1 MPETIYDFQPDS
13 RNPRVQNEKGR
24 DLLRRSLRDLGA
36 ARSIVV
42 DADNNVIAGHG
53 TIQAAKEIDM
63 TQVRV
68 IETTGDELVVVRRT
82 DITSQDVEKRMA
94 LNLADNASSDMS
106 TYDQLAVEAI
116 MTDFGA
122 DIVTDWMA
130 PEDNPI
136 FQTAFDMEVAQVT
149 GEDEDEEE
157 VDVQPPA
164 YKDDGDPTTQHTCPK
179 CGYGFN

>member
-1 MPETIYDFQPDS
+1 MSKTIYDFQPDS
-13 RNPRVQNEKGR
+13 RNPRVQSEKGR
-24 DLLRRSLRDLGA
+24 DLLRRSLKELGA

-53 TIQAAKEIDM
+53 TIQAAKEVDLIN
-63 TQVRV
+63 VRV
-68 IETTGDELVVVRRT
+68 IDTTGDELVVVRRT
-82 DITSQDVEKRMA
+82 DISSKDVEKRMA

-106 TYDQLAVEAI
+106 TYDKLAIEGI
-116 MTDFGA
+116 MADFGA
-122 DIVTDWMA
+122 EVVTNWMT

-136 FQTAFDMEVAQVT
+136 FQSSFDMAPVQV
-149 GEDEDEEE
+149 EEDEEDE
-157 VDVQPPA
+157 VDIRPPA

>member
-1 MPETIYDFQPDS
+1 MSETIYDFQPDS
-13 RNPRVQNEKGR
+13 RNPRVQSDKGR
-24 DLLRRSLRDLGA
+24 DLLRRSLKQLGA

-42 DADNNVIAGHG
+42 DADNNIIAGHG
-53 TIQAAKEIDM
+53 TIQAAKEVDL
-63 TQVRV
+63 TNVRV

-82 DITSQDVEKRMA
+82 DISSKDVELRMA

-106 TYDQLAVEAI
+106 TYDKLAVEGI
-116 MTDFGA
+116 MADFGA
-122 DIVTDWMA
+122 ELVTDWMT

-136 FQTAFDMEVAQVT
+136 FQSSFDMAPVQV
-149 GEDEDEEE
+149 EDNDEDEE
-157 VDVQPPA
+157 VDVRPPA